1 MKKNALIS
9 AILTIALCAS
19 VIAGSTFALFTS
31 KSETNIAL
39 TAAKVEMTAD
49 ITNLTLASVRPATV
63 AEVRDAA
70 DGGDTTIIEDE
81 FGGQYVYADR
91 EDGTFANGG
100 TANFKDAVLTLD
112 RITPGDKVSFDV
124 VGANTSDVT
133 IQYRY
138 VIECMDGKELMRGML
153 ISVEGVTYEFL
164 GSYTSGWK
172 ALTPGTDITPVP
184 VVVEFPVTAG
194 NEFQELSTSI
204 KITVEAVQGNADVA
218 GSDKPVVEFLDG
230 IAVDLA
236 GRTMPI
242 NAGVVNTGSLEL
254 SNGSIAVDQVGFE
267 NLGNATLN
275 NVVIDGGTPGTVAYG
290 YGVIGRGEDSVTVLN
305 DVTVHSANGAIGAV
319 DGATVT
325 FNSGDVEV
333 GSAATSGRYLFY
345 AAGENT
351 VITINDGNFRVP
363 EKLSNGTTQNNKRAY
378 ICAMDGATVYVTGGT
393 FGKAPFRSAVVFAD
407 TGSKYSDGIVT
418 NATGTVIITG
428 GTFGFD
434 PSAWVKDGYK
444 ATKVDNRW
452 VVTPESVNVAA
463 TSDSLIEALEG
474 GKDVMMMDDIKIDP
488 AGMSNAYGTTGI
500 NVKNG
505 QTIDG
510 NGNTLDIKGAGGTW
524 DSGINTTGGLI
535 KNLTVTG
542 SFRGIFINHNS
553 THSEKVVLENV
564 IIDGTT
570 YTISCDQGNNQGLE
584 AINSTFNGW
593 TSYAATI
600 GEVTFTNC
608 SFGKGNGYAFCRP
621 YAPTAFVGCDFE
633 AGFAIDPRAAIT
645 FENCTIDGVALTA
658 ENLATLVTAN
668 VANASVK

>member
-31 KSETNIAL
+31 NSETNIAL

-164 GSYTSGWK
+164 GSYASGWK

-242 NAGVVNTGSLEL
+242 NAGVVNTGTLEL
-254 SNGSIAVDQVGFE
+254 SNGAIAIDEVGFE
-267 NLGNATLN
+267 NYGNATLN
-275 NVVIDGGTPGTVAYG
+275 NVVIDGGTPGTIAYG
-290 YGVIGRGEDSVTVLN
+290 YGVISGANSVTVLN
-305 DVTVHSANGAIGAV
+305 DVTVNSANGAIGVV
-319 DGATVT
+319 DGGQLT
-325 FNSGDVEV
+325 FNDGYVEV
-333 GSAATSGRYLFY
+333 DSASTSGRYLFY
-345 AAGENT
+345 AAGEGS
-351 VITINDGNFRVP
+351 VITINDGSFDFN
-363 EKLSNGTTQNNKRAY
+363 KTQNQKRAY
-378 ICAMDGATVYVTGGT
+378 VYAGAGATVYINGGT
-393 FGKAPFRSAVVFAD
+393 FGK
-407 TGSKYSDGIVT
+407 
-418 NATGTVIITG
+418 
-428 GTFGFD
+428 GFH
-434 PSAWVKDGYK
+434 P
-444 ATKVDNRW
+444 
-452 VVTPESVNVAA
+452 
-463 TSDSLIEALEG
+463 
-474 GKDVMMMDDIKIDP
+474 
-488 AGMSNAYGTTGI
+488 
-500 NVKNG
+500 
-505 QTIDG
+505 
-510 NGNTLDIKGAGGTW
+510 
-524 DSGINTTGGLI
+524 
-535 KNLTVTG
+535 
-542 SFRGIFINHNS
+542 
-553 THSEKVVLENV
+553 
-564 IIDGTT
+564 
-570 YTISCDQGNNQGLE
+570 
-584 AINSTFNGW
+584 
-593 TSYAATI
+593 
-600 GEVTFTNC
+600 
-608 SFGKGNGYAFCRP
+608 
-621 YAPTAFVGCDFE
+621 
-633 AGFAIDPRAAIT
+633 
-645 FENCTIDGVALTA
+645 
-658 ENLATLVTAN
+658 
-668 VANASVK
+668 